1 MWIIIGIAALL
12 IIVWLFTGSQTIN
25 NTSTPSYIG
34 MYNMNLHI
42 EYKKKY
48 SQTRDPYYLYA
59 SIFNEVLGYAAQ
71 GRTSDINHVYKND
84 LDPLWYHEDFISFMQ
99 DLKPDIMAMSRIGK
113 RVDNADMS
121 SSNID
126 FTSIGD
132 LEDKLLRKS
141 KAFMERFNRLNSIDL
156 RKLYDEKYLKK

>member
-1 MWIIIGIAALL
+1 
-12 IIVWLFTGSQTIN
+12 
-25 NTSTPSYIG
+25 
-34 MYNMNLHI
+34 
-42 EYKKKY
+42 
-48 SQTRDPYYLYA
+48 
-59 SIFNEVLGYAAQ
+59 
-71 GRTSDINHVYKND
+71 
-84 LDPLWYHEDFISFMQ
+84 
-99 DLKPDIMAMSRIGK
+99 MAMSRIGK